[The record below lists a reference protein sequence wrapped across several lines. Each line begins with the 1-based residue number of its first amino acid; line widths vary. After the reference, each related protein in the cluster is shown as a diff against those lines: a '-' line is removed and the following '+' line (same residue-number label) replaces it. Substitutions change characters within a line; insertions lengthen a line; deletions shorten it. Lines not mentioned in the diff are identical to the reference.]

1 MSQEE
6 TEMWQ
11 SKYRL
16 VLCTVAALALAAVCL
31 VRAAEE
37 KVFKG
42 VITDSQCALNVH
54 SLSQSH
60 KEMLKSHEV
69 GSTPED
75 CVWYCIKQRGGR
87 FVLQEGKK
95 VYRLDNQDVSRDL
108 ANKRVE
114 VLGTLDP
121 QTNTIHVVRILLPNG
136 RPVS

>member
-1 MSQEE
+1 MS
-6 TEMWQ
+6 Q

-16 VLCTVAALALAAVCL
+16 LLWTLAALTTVSA
-31 VRAAEE
+31 VRAGDE

-60 KEMLKSHEV
+60 NEMLKSHEV
-69 GSTPED
+69 GSTPAD

-95 VYRLDNQDVSRDL
+95 VYKLDDQEVSRDL
-108 ANKRVE
+108 ANKQVE
-114 VLGTLDP
+114 VVGTLDP
-121 QTNTIHVVRILLPNG
+121 QTNTIHVARILLPDG
-136 RPVS
+136 RPAN

>member
-1 MSQEE
+1 MSKL
-6 TEMWQ
+6 
-11 SKYRL
+11 KYRP
-16 VLCTVAALALAAVCL
+16 VFWTVAALALAAVSA
-31 VRAAEE
+31 VRAGDE

-54 SLSQSH
+54 SLSRSH

-95 VYRLDNQDVSRDL
+95 VYKLDEQDVGREL
-108 ANKRVE
+108 ANKQVE
-114 VLGTLDP
+114 VVGTLDP
-121 QTNTIHVVRILLPNG
+121 QTNTIHVTRIVLPNG
-136 RPVS
+136 RPAS